1 MPTIEIP
8 IKALSNNEAWA
19 GRRFKSKKYKQ
30 YEKDLEKLLPRAK
43 TMIKGECE
51 IHYTFYIKNY
61 GMTDVDNLIKETQ
74 DFIVKKGYIEDDRKI
89 VWLSAEKIK
98 SKEEKIIIEIRSYD
112 K

>member
-1 MPTIEIP
+1 MQIEIP

-43 TMIKGECE
+43 KMIKGEVE

-98 SKEEKIIIEIRSYD
+98 SKEEKIIIEIRAYE

>member
-8 IKALSNNEAWA
+8 IKALSNNEAWM

-30 YEKDLEKLLPRAK
+30 YESDVDKLLPRAK
-43 TMIKGECE
+43 NTIKGEVE

-74 DFIVKKGYIEDDRKI
+74 DIIVKKGYIEDDRKVI
-89 VWLSAEKIK
+89 FLSAEKIK
-98 SKEEKIIIEIRSYD
+98 SKEEKIIIEIRSYE
-112 K
+112 

>member
-1 MPTIEIP
+1 MDIVIP

-30 YEKDLEKLLPRAK
+30 YEKDVDKLLPRAK
-43 TMIKGECE
+43 STMKGEVE

-61 GMTDVDNLIKETQ
+61 GLSDIDNLIKATQ
-74 DFIVKKGYIEDDRKI
+74 DLVVKKGYIEDDRKI
-89 VWLSAEKIK
+89 VFLSAEKIK
-98 SKEEKIIIEIRSYD
+98 SKDEQIVIEIKSYE

>member
-1 MPTIEIP
+1 MEIEIP
-8 IKALSNNEAWA
+8 IKSLSVNEAWA

-30 YEKDLEKLLPRAK
+30 FEIDVSKLLKNSKPL
-43 TMIKGECE
+43 KGEIE

-61 GMTDVDNLIKETQ
+61 GMTDIDNLIKPIQ
-74 DFIVKKGYIEDDRKI
+74 DIIVKKGYIEDDRKI

-98 SKEEKIIIEIRSYD
+98 SKDEKIIIEIRTYE